1 MIDVW
6 GFVSCLGYTAVT
18 LQLIEFWVRFVSI
31 QFWASILCGYTVWVW
46 VLLARVRSTRA
57 GCFFGASQ
65 WTLTP
70 EPGRV
75 DSRIRRFEWGQLSGS
90 FGRQAVSPLIVLEG
104 SLLCV
109 RTRERHADSSFCSAC
124 VCSF

>member
-6 GFVSCLGYTAVT
+6 GFVPCVGYTAVT
-18 LQLIEFWVRFVSI
+18 LHLVEFWVGFVSI
-31 QFWASILCGYTVWVW
+31 QFWASILCVYTVWVW

-57 GCFFGASQ
+57 GCIFGASR

-75 DSRIRRFEWGQLSGS
+75 DSRIRRFG
-90 FGRQAVSPLIVLEG
+90 
-104 SLLCV
+104 
-109 RTRERHADSSFCSAC
+109 
-124 VCSF
+124 